1 MARPRQADIDQR
13 LLDAWKALSSEMA
26 YEDITMTLIAA
37 RAGVGKPALYRR
49 FPTKA
54 HLAFASGVIASA
66 PPRLV
71 NRGSFEADLLPAVVA
86 LVDSLHEVP
95 REVFADQIAT
105 AIADPDFAERVQ
117 DTYARPALDQV
128 ARLWGRALQRGEVE
142 PDLDGRAA
150 LNDLAGALIF
160 DVMVRH
166 HTPTEDELRA
176 TVARFVRGVAPS

>member
-1 MARPRQADIDQR
+1 
-13 LLDAWKALSSEMA
+13 MA

-176 TVARFVRGVAPS
+176 IVARFVRGVAPS